1 MKHFDE
7 LLRNSA
13 LSAFHSTVL
22 WSRAPAPGISVA
34 AITDNII
41 FDVSDL
47 STALSRGERDKA
59 SAIVDPNEKRHFV
72 FKRCF
77 QRMFVKTV
85 LNWVGPLDGLEIEHQ
100 LDRPPNC
107 PHAPDLQLS
116 FSSSGF
122 SAVACAS
129 PTRAVGIDVEH
140 HRAIENV
147 GALAR
152 RFFTLAEAE
161 MIVGLPSADQNL
173 AFLRLWTAKEAG
185 LKAIGRGI
193 VSGLNSLVLSSE
205 GYRYNL
211 EIIEKFKMSAAWS
224 CVHLTF
230 MPHHTVTVVHS
241 PEKSLHIP

>member
-7 LLRNSA
+7 SVRNSA
-13 LSAFHSTVL
+13 LSAFHSAVS
-22 WSRAPAPGISVA
+22 WSRSPASGISVA
-34 AITDNII
+34 AITDNFT

-47 STALSRGERDKA
+47 STALSVGERKKA
-59 SAIVDPNEKRHFV
+59 SAIADPNEKRHYV

-85 LNWVGPLDGLEIEHQ
+85 LNWMGPLDGLEIEHQ

-129 PTRAVGIDVEH
+129 RTRAVGIDVEH

-152 RFFTLAEAE
+152 RFFTPTEAE
-161 MIVGLPSADQNL
+161 MITELPPADQNL

-205 GYRYNL
+205 GYRYNF
-211 EIIEKFKMSAAWS
+211 EIVEEFKMSTAWS
-224 CVHLTF
+224 CIHLTF
-230 MPHHTVTVVHS
+230 MPHHIVTVVHS